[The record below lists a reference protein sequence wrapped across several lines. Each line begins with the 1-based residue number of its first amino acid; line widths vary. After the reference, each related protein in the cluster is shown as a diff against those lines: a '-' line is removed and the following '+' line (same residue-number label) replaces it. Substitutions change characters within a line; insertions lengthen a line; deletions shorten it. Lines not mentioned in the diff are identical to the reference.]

1 MLQNTVPLSDDEIN
15 EFVDFF
21 DTSAPAGGI
30 LCSALEQRLEQTRR
44 ELARPAA
51 AAADDAR
58 ARRDAFRNMLGAA
71 TTGPVVSR
79 DYLVA
84 RIRSWRIP
92 SLVQAQRQERQQ
104 DGAFQRRGALR
115 LLRAYWAVHGYEV
128 VFLSFVVA
136 TMVAAATAEVV
147 RYDAGRY
154 TAAFGYGVVVAKGC
168 TGALYPT
175 FFFMTLSMSRYFAT
189 MLRRSSYVVRFLNLD
204 LSRRFH
210 IYISCFGLL
219 LATIHAG
226 SHLIGTFSE
235 GSDPENEEAVTRVIE
250 KKLPGLYY
258 VDYIGSRAGVTGL
271 AALSLFYIVAILSV
285 PSIRRWHYNLFQL
298 GHLLLYPII
307 ALMMAH
313 GTSHLLQAP
322 VFGYVLALP
331 TFLLLFERIS
341 RVCLGFYLI
350 DASIEVLTSDTIEM
364 TVEMPEYR
372 IWDYTA
378 GQYILLLVPSISLF
392 QWHPFTISFCHDKTI
407 KLHIKTDGDWTAQL
421 RNLDSS
427 IKVAI
432 NGPFGA
438 PAQRFGDFR
447 YSVIIGAGVGITPF
461 SAILADLQRKDD
473 LHHGWQHRQHLDRG
487 DAPWVHKTVPPSLLE
502 SARRELCKHRRTDF
516 HWIVRDRHSLSWLS
530 DLLNHVSTSQQ
541 RRRRQLDAAS
551 QLDIRINTHITA
563 KHASIVAYIC
573 SWILETSRSD
583 DQPASSLTGL
593 LNATAFGR
601 PDFDTILDEHYHDMK
616 MNASRDR
623 PGKDHSHADD
633 GERREQERSVGVFY
647 CGASEVGV
655 RLADKCW
662 QLTARGRK
670 DGTRIEYHF
679 IVEAF

>member
-1 MLQNTVPLSDDEIN
+1 MFKNVVYLSDDEIN
-15 EFVDFF
+15 EFVDLL
-21 DTSAPAGGI
+21 DINAAGGDI
-30 LCSALEQRLEQTRR
+30 YRSELEQCLEQTRI
-44 ELARPAA
+44 ELARPANSTCS
-51 AAADDAR
+51 DENAR
-58 ARRDAFRNMLGAA
+58 VRREAFRDMLGA
-71 TTGPVVSR
+71 TGPVISR

-84 RIRSWRIP
+84 RIRAWRIP
-92 SLVQAQRQERQQ
+92 SLVQAKKQEKRQ
-104 DGAFQRRGALR
+104 DGDFQRRGALR
-115 LLRAYWAVHGYEV
+115 LFRAYWAVHGYEII
-128 VFLSFVVA
+128 FLSFVVA
-136 TMVAAATAEVV
+136 TIAASATAEIV
-147 RYDAGRY
+147 RYDASRY
-154 TAAFGYGVVVAKGC
+154 TSAFGYGVVVAKGC

-189 MLRRSSYVVRFLNLD
+189 MLRRSSYAMRFLNLD
-204 LSRRFH
+204 LSRQFH
-210 IYISCFGLL
+210 IYISSFGLV

-226 SHLIGTFSE
+226 SHLIGTFSQ
-235 GSDPENEEAVTRVIE
+235 GSDPKNEEAVTRVIA
-250 KKLPGLYY
+250 KKVPGRHYIDY
-258 VDYIGSRAGVTGL
+258 VRSRAGVTGL
-271 AALSLFYIVAILSV
+271 AALSLFYMVAILSV
-285 PSIRRWHYNLFQL
+285 PPIRRWHYNLFQL

-313 GTSHLLQAP
+313 GTSQLLQAP

-341 RVCLGFYLI
+341 RVCLGLYLI

-364 TVEMPEYR
+364 TVEMPDYR

-378 GQYILLLVPSISLF
+378 GQYILLLVPGISLF
-392 QWHPFTISFCHDKTI
+392 QWHPFTISYCHDKTI
-407 KLHIKTDGDWTAQL
+407 KLHIKTDGDWTAKL
-421 RNLDSS
+421 RNLDPS

-473 LHHGWQHRQHLDRG
+473 LAHGWHRQQLDRG
-487 DAPWVHKTVPPSLLE
+487 HGPCVHETVPPSLVQSSYRVL
-502 SARRELCKHRRTDF
+502 RKHRRTDF

-530 DLLNHVSTSQQ
+530 DLLNHVSMSQQ
-541 RRRRQLDAAS
+541 RRRGQQDAS

-563 KHASIVAYIC
+563 KHASIVAYIF

-583 DQPASSLTGL
+583 HQPASSLTGL
-593 LNATAFGR
+593 LNATSFGR
-601 PDFDTILDEHYHDMK
+601 PDFDSILDEHYYDMK
-616 MNASRDR
+616 MNASRDV
-623 PGKDHSHADD
+623 PH
-633 GERREQERSVGVFY
+633 RRYLHNDTSQGHEQERSVGVFY

-662 QLTARGRK
+662 QLTARGRN
-670 DGTRIEYHF
+670 DGTHIKYHF